1 MRTHTLLT
9 ESVFVG
15 LYSLVI
21 YAGLRIVPI
30 RTPEY
35 VVMFILGIL
44 KHAVGYFIGL
54 HTYYCKCSR
63 NTKMIMPTAFEN
75 VWEGVL
81 FVGMS
86 GLLGFIQN
94 LYIRVFWIGV
104 LLHVISDWLGIHKW
118 FCRTHC
124 K

>member
-1 MRTHTLLT
+1 
-9 ESVFVG
+9 
-15 LYSLVI
+15 
-21 YAGLRIVPI
+21 
-30 RTPEY
+30 
-35 VVMFILGIL
+35 
-44 KHAVGYFIGL
+44 
-54 HTYYCKCSR
+54 
-63 NTKMIMPTAFEN
+63 MPTAFEN
-75 VWEGVL
+75 VGEGVL

-118 FCRTHC
+118 LCRTHC